1 MPKLGYY
8 EQNFWNRST
17 FLKKHQ
23 ILSRRL
29 KESFSGNSV
38 KISDRRTAAGHIAQ
52 SWYYW
57 ITRETE
63 ISRWEFLYFFLET
76 DFLYK

>member
-1 MPKLGYY
+1 MSLTADVSDAQARIFRHLAN

-23 ILSRRL
+23 IQSRRL

-38 KISDRRTAAGHIAQ
+38 RISDCRAAAGHIA
-52 SWYYW
+52 
-57 ITRETE
+57 TVMVLLDNT
-63 ISRWEFLYFFLET
+63 
-76 DFLYK
+76 

>member
-1 MPKLGYY
+1 MPILLPQAWIFRHLHAN
-8 EQNFWNRST
+8 EQNFWNRSS

-38 KISDRRTAAGHIAQ
+38 KISDYRAAGGHIATVMVLLD
-52 SWYYW
+52 S
-57 ITRETE
+57 T
-63 ISRWEFLYFFLET
+63 
-76 DFLYK
+76 